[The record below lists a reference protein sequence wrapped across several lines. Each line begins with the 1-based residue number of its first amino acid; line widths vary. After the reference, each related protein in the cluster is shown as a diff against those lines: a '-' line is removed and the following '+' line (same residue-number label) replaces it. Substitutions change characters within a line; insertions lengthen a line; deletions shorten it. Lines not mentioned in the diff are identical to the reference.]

1 MTKLNPL
8 KETAA
13 RNYILALIALGIV
26 FGDIGTSPLYAF
38 RECFSNKYGLAVVH
52 ENILGILSLIFWSLI
67 IVISLKYTVYV
78 MRADNEGEGG
88 VLALLALLISRNGM
102 AKRFGRIVFSLGV
115 FGAALFYG
123 DAMLTPAI
131 SVLSAVEGLRIAS
144 PVFHDYVV
152 PVTLVILACLFFVQ
166 SKGTG
171 RVGSLFGPVML
182 VWFFTLSVLG
192 VLWIIKRPEVLV
204 ALNPL
209 HAAGFFIANKMHVF
223 FALGAV
229 FLVVTG
235 GEALY
240 ADMGHFGGFPIR
252 LAWYA
257 LVLPALV
264 LNYFGQG
271 ALLLARPEA
280 VENSFYLLAPPW
292 GLYPLIILAT
302 MATIIASQAVIS
314 GAFSLTSQAL
324 QFDFLPRVKV
334 IYTSP
339 EQMGQIYIPFVN
351 WLMFMG
357 TVFLVLVFRSSGN
370 LASAYGA
377 AIVTLMVITTLLMY
391 VCSVSIWKWNTFLA
405 LTVTVCLLIVDL
417 AFFGANITKLG
428 QGAWFP
434 YLIAIVVYLTVI
446 TWTRGRRALAEEFQK
461 GGISFDLF
469 LADPSLKSVP
479 RVPGTAVYMSKNP
492 EGVPRTLLHNFKHNK
507 VFHERVIILTIYTEG
522 VPRVPW
528 PKKFRVEKLDHGFI
542 RVIANYGFMETPDIS
557 HVVRHL
563 KDHGIDCSVE
573 EITFFLGR
581 ETIIVQDPR
590 GLSGL
595 RKQLFAFLSQNM
607 LPATSHFNVP
617 PNRVVEIGLRI
628 QI

>member
-1 MTKLNPL
+1 VV
-8 KETAA
+8 
-13 RNYILALIALGIV
+13 LALIALGIV

-38 RECFSNKYGLAVVH
+38 RECFSSKYGLLLSH
-52 ENILGILSLIFWSLI
+52 DNILGILSLIFWSLI
-67 IVISLKYTVYV
+67 IVISLKYATYV
-78 MRADNEGEGG
+78 MRADNDGEGG
-88 VLALLALLISRNGM
+88 VLALLALLISTDG
-102 AKRFGRIVFSLGV
+102 ALKRFSKLVFGLGI

-131 SVLSAVEGLRIAS
+131 SVLSAVEGLKIAS
-144 PVFHDYVV
+144 PLFYEYVI
-152 PVTLVILACLFFVQ
+152 PIALGILICFFFYQ

-171 RVGSLFGPVML
+171 RVGSLFGPIML
-182 VWFFTLSVLG
+182 VWFFTLAVLG
-192 VLWIIKRPEVLV
+192 VVWIVKRPEVAE

-209 HAAGFFIANKMHVF
+209 YAAEFFITNKYHGF

-240 ADMGHFGGFPIR
+240 ADMGHFGGFPIK
-252 LAWYA
+252 LAWFA
-257 LVLPALV
+257 LVLPSLL

-280 VENSFYLLAPPW
+280 VENSFYLLVPSW
-292 GLYPLIILAT
+292 GLYPLIVLAT

-314 GAFSLTSQAL
+314 GAFSLTAQAL
-324 QFDFLPRVKV
+324 QLDFLPRVRV

-351 WLMFMG
+351 WLMFLG
-357 TVFLVLVFRSSGN
+357 TIFLVLVFRSSGN
-370 LASAYGA
+370 LANAYGA

-391 VCSVSIWKWNTFLA
+391 VCAVSIWKWNVLLA
-405 LTVTVCLLIVDL
+405 LLITIFFLIGDL
-417 AFFGANITKLG
+417 AFFGANIVKIS
-428 QGAWFP
+428 QGGWFP
-434 YLIAIVVYLTVI
+434 FTVAIAVYFIVI
-446 TWTRGRRALAEEFQK
+446 TWTRGRRALAEEFRK
-461 GGISFDLF
+461 EEISFDMF
-469 LADPSLKSVP
+469 LSDPGLNSVP
-479 RVPGTAVYMSKNP
+479 RVPGTAIYMSKNP
-492 EGVPRTLLHNFKHNK
+492 NGVPRTMLHNFKHNK
-507 VFHERVIILTIYTEG
+507 VFHERMIILTIYTEG

-528 PKKFRVEKLDHGFI
+528 PKKFEVEKLAHGFI
-542 RVIANYGFMETPDIS
+542 RMIANYGFMETPDIS
-557 HVVRHL
+557 HMVRHL

-581 ETIIVQDPR
+581 ETIIVRDPS

-617 PNRVVEIGLRI
+617 PNRVVEIGLRV

>member
-1 MTKLNPL
+1 MKSSSS
-8 KETAA
+8 K
-13 RNYILALIALGIV
+13 NYVLVLIALGIV

-38 RECFSNKYGLAVVH
+38 RECFSAKYGLSLGH
-52 ENILGILSLIFWSLI
+52 DNILGILSLIFWSLI
-67 IVISLKYTVYV
+67 IVISLKYAIYV
-78 MRADNEGEGG
+78 MRADNDWEGG

-102 AKRFGRIVFSLGV
+102 IKKYSRLVFGLGI

-144 PVFHDYVV
+144 PMFRDYVI
-152 PVTLVILACLFFVQ
+152 PITLVILTGFFFYQ
-166 SKGTG
+166 NKGTG
-171 RVGSLFGPVML
+171 RVGALFGPVML
-182 VWFFTLSVLG
+182 VWFLTLAVLG
-192 VLWIIKRPEVLV
+192 AVWIVRRPEVLA

-209 HAAGFFIANKMHVF
+209 YGVEFFIVNKIHGFLV
-223 FALGAV
+223 LGAV

-240 ADMGHFGGFPIR
+240 ADMGHFGRFPIK
-252 LAWYA
+252 LAWFA
-257 LVLPALV
+257 LVLPALL

-280 VENSFYLLAPPW
+280 SENSFYLLAPSW
-292 GLYPLIILAT
+292 GLYPLIVLAT
-302 MATIIASQAVIS
+302 LSTIIASQAVIS

-324 QFDFLPRVKV
+324 QLDFLPRVRV
-334 IYTSP
+334 VYTSP
-339 EQMGQIYIPFVN
+339 DKMGQIYIPFVN
-351 WLMFMG
+351 WLMFFG
-357 TVFLVLVFRSSGN
+357 TIFLVFVFRSSGN

-391 VCSVSIWKWNTFLA
+391 ICSVSIWKWNTLIA
-405 LTVTVCLLIVDL
+405 VTVTSCLLIADL
-417 AFFGANITKLG
+417 AFFGANIIKIN
-428 QGAWFP
+428 QGGWFP
-434 YLIAIVVYLTVI
+434 FLIAIVVYLIVI
-446 TWTRGRRALAEEFQK
+446 TWTRGRRALAEEFRK
-461 GGISFDLF
+461 EEISFDLF
-469 LADPSLKSVP
+469 LADPALKTVQ

-492 EGVPRTLLHNFKHNK
+492 DGVPRTMLHNFKHNK
-507 VFHERVIILTIYTEG
+507 VFHERMIILTIYTEG

-528 PKKFRVEKLDHGFI
+528 PKKFKVEKLPYNFI
-542 RVIANYGFMETPDIS
+542 RVIAYYGFMETPDIS
-557 HVVRHL
+557 HVIRHL
-563 KDHGIDCSVE
+563 KDHGIECRVE

-581 ETIIVQDPR
+581 ETIIVRDPR

-617 PNRVVEIGLRI
+617 PNRVIEIGLRI

>member
-1 MTKLNPL
+1 L
-8 KETAA
+8 KSLSSK
-13 RNYILALIALGIV
+13 NYVLVLIALGIV

-38 RECFSNKYGLAVVH
+38 RECFSHKYGLEVVH

-67 IVISLKYTVYV
+67 IVISLKYTTYV
-78 MRADNEGEGG
+78 MRADNDGEGG

-102 AKRFGRIVFSLGV
+102 IRKFSRVVFGLGI

-131 SVLSAVEGLRIAS
+131 SVLSAVEGLRVAS
-144 PVFHDYVV
+144 PIFHDYVI
-152 PVTLVILACLFFVQ
+152 PITLVILTLFFFYQ

-171 RVGSLFGPVML
+171 RVGALFGPVML

-192 VLWIIKRPEVLV
+192 IVWIIKQPEVLS
-204 ALNPL
+204 AINPL
-209 HAAGFFIANKMHVF
+209 YGAEFFIVNKVHGFLV
-223 FALGAV
+223 LGAV

-240 ADMGHFGGFPIR
+240 ADMGHFGGFPIK
-252 LAWYA
+252 LAWFA

-280 VENSFYLLAPPW
+280 AENSFYLLAPSW
-292 GLYPLIILAT
+292 GLYPLIVLAT
-302 MATIIASQAVIS
+302 MSTIIASQAVIS

-324 QFDFLPRVKV
+324 QLDFLPRVRV
-334 IYTSP
+334 VYTSP
-339 EQMGQIYIPFVN
+339 DKMGQIYIPFVN
-351 WLMFMG
+351 WLMFLG
-357 TVFLVLVFRSSGN
+357 TIFLVFIFRSSGN

-391 VCSVSIWKWNTFLA
+391 VCSVSIWKWNA
-405 LTVTVCLLIVDL
+405 IIAITVTSCLLIADL
-417 AFFGANITKLG
+417 AFFGANIIKIN
-428 QGAWFP
+428 QGGWFP
-434 YLIAIVVYLTVI
+434 FLIALVVYLIVL
-446 TWTRGRRALAEEFQK
+446 TWTRGRRALAEEFRK
-461 GGISFDLF
+461 EEISFDLF
-469 LADPSLKSVP
+469 LSDPGLKSVT

-492 EGVPRTLLHNFKHNK
+492 DGVPRTMLHNFKHNK
-507 VFHERVIILTIYTEG
+507 VFHERMIILTIYTEG

-528 PKKFRVEKLDHGFI
+528 PKKFKVEKLSHNFI
-542 RVIANYGFMETPDIS
+542 RVIAYYGFMETPDIS
-557 HVVRHL
+557 HVIRHL
-563 KDHGIDCSVE
+563 KDHGIECRVE

-581 ETIIVQDPR
+581 ETIVVRDPR
-590 GLSGL
+590 GISGL

-617 PNRVVEIGLRI
+617 PNRVIEIGLRI

>member
-1 MTKLNPL
+1 L
-8 KETAA
+8 KPPSGKNAA
-13 RNYILALIALGIV
+13 LALIALGIV

-38 RECFSNKYGLAVVH
+38 RECFSHKYGIAVVH

-67 IVISLKYTVYV
+67 VVISLKYTVYV
-78 MRADNEGEGG
+78 MRADNDGEGG
-88 VLALLALLISRNGM
+88 VLALLALLISKDGM
-102 AKRFGRIVFSLGV
+102 IKKFSRVVFGIGI

-131 SVLSAVEGLRIAS
+131 SVLSAVEGLRVAS
-144 PVFHDYVV
+144 PVFHDYVI
-152 PVTLVILACLFFVQ
+152 PITLVILTFLFFYQ

-171 RVGSLFGPVML
+171 RVGALFGPVML
-182 VWFFTLSVLG
+182 VWFFTLAVLG
-192 VLWIIKRPEVLV
+192 AMWITKRPEVLA
-204 ALNPL
+204 ALNPV
-209 HAAGFFIANKMHVF
+209 HAVEFFIANKVHGFLV
-223 FALGAV
+223 LGAV

-240 ADMGHFGGFPIR
+240 ADMGHFGGFPIK
-252 LAWYA
+252 LAWFT
-257 LVLPALV
+257 LVLPSLL

-271 ALLLARPEA
+271 ALILARPEA
-280 VENSFYLLAPPW
+280 TENSFYLLAPPW
-292 GLYPLIILAT
+292 GLYPLIVLAT
-302 MATIIASQAVIS
+302 LATIIASQAVIS

-324 QFDFLPRVKV
+324 QLDFLPRVRV

-351 WLMFMG
+351 WLMFVG
-357 TVFLVLVFRSSGN
+357 TIFLVIVFRSSGN

-391 VCSVSIWKWNTFLA
+391 VCSISKWKWNVLIA
-405 LTVTVCLLIVDL
+405 VAVTAGLLIVDL
-417 AFFGANITKLG
+417 AFFGANIIKIN
-428 QGAWFP
+428 QGGWFP
-434 YLIAIVVYLTVI
+434 FLIAILVYLVVI
-446 TWTRGRRALAEEFQK
+446 TWTRGRRALAEEFRK
-461 GGISFDLF
+461 EEISFDLF
-469 LADPSLKSVP
+469 LSDPGLKSVT

-492 EGVPRTLLHNFKHNK
+492 DGVPRTMLHNFKHNK
-507 VFHERVIILTIYTEG
+507 VFHERMIILTIYTEG

-528 PKKFRVEKLDHGFI
+528 PKKFKIEKLEHNFI
-542 RVIANYGFMETPDIS
+542 RVIAYYGFMETPDIS
-557 HVVRHL
+557 HVVTYL
-563 KDHGIDCSVE
+563 KDHGIDCSVQ

-581 ETIIVQDPR
+581 ETIVVRDPR
-590 GLSGL
+590 GITGL

-617 PNRVVEIGLRI
+617 PNRVIEIGLRI